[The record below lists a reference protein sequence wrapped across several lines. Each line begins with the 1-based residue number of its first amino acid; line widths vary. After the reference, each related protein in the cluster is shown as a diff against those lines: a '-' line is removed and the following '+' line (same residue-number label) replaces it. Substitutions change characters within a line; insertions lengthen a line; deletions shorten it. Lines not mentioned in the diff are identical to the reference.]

1 MVREVVMRRIILG
14 IVIASA
20 VLSAAGV
27 ALALGSGPSPQPVRQ
42 LVVQGRVTGS
52 GGMPVSGIKVW
63 LNAWPKGA
71 WPKEVPVTVVSSA
84 ITSATGRYA
93 IWVSSPAVLAPQAM
107 NGIVRLG
114 LMTGN
119 STGWDAF
126 DFPGRLVQTAAGTE
140 LVIGPGGS
148 STVDLQLTQH

>member
-1 MVREVVMRRIILG
+1 MRRVILG
-14 IVIASA
+14 VVIAGA
-20 VLSAAGV
+20 VLTSGGL
-27 ALALGSGPSPQPVRQ
+27 ALAWWSGPSPQPVRQ
-42 LVVQGRVTGS
+42 LVVQGRVTGTS
-52 GGMPVSGIKVW
+52 GEPVSGIKVW

-71 WPKEVPVTVVSSA
+71 WPKEGPVTVVSSA

-93 IWVSSPAVLAPQAM
+93 IWVSSPAALATQAL

-140 LVIGPGGS
+140 LVIRPGGS
-148 STVDLQLTQH
+148 GAVNLQLIQH